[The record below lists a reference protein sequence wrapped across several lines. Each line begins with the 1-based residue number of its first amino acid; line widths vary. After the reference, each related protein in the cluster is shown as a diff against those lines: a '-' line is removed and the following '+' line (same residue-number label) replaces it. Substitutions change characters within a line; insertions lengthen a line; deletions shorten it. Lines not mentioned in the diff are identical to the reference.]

1 LQDRFGECDFP
12 VFVLLGHNSH
22 EFDVSPRLGVATV
35 LNAKLIRTMAD
46 GGYTERNL
54 ELITRTMNELAQ
66 EIGTME
72 PDDPKRTYFLKE
84 LSELTQVRRML
95 KSASDELIGQH
106 MDALARELATLK
118 PRDARRAGIVQ
129 EIIRLSKRLRES

>member
-1 LQDRFGECDFP
+1 M
-12 VFVLLGHNSH
+12 S
-22 EFDVSPRLGVATV
+22 SS
-35 LNAKLIRTMAD
+35 
-46 GGYTERNL
+46 GYTDRHL

-72 PDDPKRTYFLKE
+72 PDDPKRIYFLKE

-95 KSASDELIGQH
+95 KSATDELIGQH

-118 PRDARRAGIVQ
+118 PLNPRRAEIVQ
-129 EIIRLSKRLRES
+129 EIIRLGKRLRDT

>member
-1 LQDRFGECDFP
+1 MSG
-12 VFVLLGHNSH
+12 S
-22 EFDVSPRLGVATV
+22 
-35 LNAKLIRTMAD
+35 
-46 GGYTERNL
+46 GYTERNL
-54 ELITRTMNELAQ
+54 ELITRTMNELAK
-66 EIGTME
+66 EVGLME
-72 PDDPKRTYFLKE
+72 PDDPKRRYFLKE
-84 LSELTQVRRML
+84 LSELTQVRRIL